1 MELRIDGKE
10 VFAATGGKKFN
21 PSLPTIIFVH
31 GAGMDHTI
39 WALQTRWFAWHGY
52 GVLAVDLPGHGK
64 SEGSALET
72 IEEMAAWM
80 VRVIDV
86 CGAEKIGLIGHSMGS
101 LVALVAAAE
110 AGARAF
116 SLALLGTAAVMP
128 VHPDLLA
135 ATKSNDPVAWDLMV
149 SWGFAKPAHFGLS
162 KAPGM
167 WMQGSGRSL
176 LARAATD
183 ILGIDMSACDAWK
196 GSFKAAEKVSCPT
209 LIISGDRDM
218 MTPVKASA
226 ALAGSIENA
235 KTIILRRCGHM
246 MMIERPDETLD
257 ALIKFC
263 AMKK

>member
-1 MELRIDGKE
+1 MELRIDGKV
-10 VFAATGGKKFN
+10 VFAATGGKEFD
-21 PSLPTIIFVH
+21 PASPAVIFIH
-31 GAGMDHTI
+31 GAGMDHTV

-52 GVLAVDLPGHGK
+52 SVLAVDLPGHGK
-64 SEGSALET
+64 SEGSALGT
-72 IEEMAAWM
+72 IEEMATWM
-80 VRVIDV
+80 VRLIDV

-101 LVALVAAAE
+101 LVALAAA
-110 AGARAF
+110 AKVGARAF

-135 ATKSNDPVAWDLMV
+135 AAKSNDTVAWDLMV

-162 KAPGM
+162 RAPGM

-183 ILGIDMSACDAWK
+183 VLGIDMSACDGWK
-196 GSFKAAEKVSCPT
+196 SSFQAAEKVSCPT

-226 ALAGSIENA
+226 ALAGSIEDA

-263 AMKK
+263 AMK